1 MLDTRPLIGCRS
13 CRQSVGMHQ
22 RWKRS
27 GLGTLEAQVPYSS
40 GRNLAC
46 AYYFVFFPRNRS
58 LQVTGLRTKRT
69 KDVSRRRR
77 YEKIILC
84 VGTSVAMIG
93 GTRAPAV
100 SGLSGSDRAGP
111 LIEHEQNHSSKPL
124 KYPQYTLCEQSSRWR
139 GPNPQ
144 SCARMILYR
153 SISPGSHRCRVW
165 NCSRPNAKL
174 FLLPQ
179 R

>member
-1 MLDTRPLIGCRS
+1 MPVVSTICRDASKMETERTRN
-13 CRQSVGMHQ
+13 VG
-22 RWKRS
+22 
-27 GLGTLEAQVPYSS
+27 GPGTIVAEISHARIIL
-40 GRNLAC
+40 
-46 AYYFVFFPRNRS
+46 FFSPGNRS
-58 LQVTGLRTKRT
+58 LQVTGLRTKR
-69 KDVSRRRR
+69 DVPRRRR

-153 SISPGSHRCRVW
+153 SISPGNHRCRVW